1 MPAPI
6 RRSPHA
12 RQPAP
17 ARPRADPCGYVT
29 STNVNT
35 NQTQA
40 GGASAAPPAPRII
53 LLHQVPR
60 VFAVAAGRRTELSAF
75 LSLNPDCSLAAYYTV
90 RLVVPPAHGTASVE
104 RGRYYPNYPPAN
116 PHAVCNAN
124 PQDGMALSYQ
134 SAPGYLGPD
143 LLEVQAIV
151 PNGHAQ
157 LIDYHLDVK

>member
-1 MPAPI
+1 M
-6 RRSPHA
+6 
-12 RQPAP
+12 
-17 ARPRADPCGYVT
+17 RASLPPLVLAAGLCGCVT

-40 GGASAAPPAPRII
+40 GGAPAAPPAPPRII
-53 LLHQVPR
+53 VLHQVPR
-60 VFAVAAGRRTELSAF
+60 VFAVATGRRAQLSAF

-90 RLVVPPAHGTASVE
+90 RVVVPPAHGTAAVE

-143 LLEVQAIV
+143 LLEVQASA

-157 LIDYHLDVK
+157 LIDYHLDVR